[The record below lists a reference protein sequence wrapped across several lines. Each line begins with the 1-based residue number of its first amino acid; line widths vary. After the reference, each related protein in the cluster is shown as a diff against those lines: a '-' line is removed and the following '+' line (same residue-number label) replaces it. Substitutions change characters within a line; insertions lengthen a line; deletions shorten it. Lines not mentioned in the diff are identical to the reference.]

1 MHFRKVWF
9 WSVLIG
15 LIIALCVGCAS
26 LGIILKNQLEITRK
40 TANIIP
46 GPQGPRGP
54 DGTPG
59 PQGFAGEPAVTSVEK
74 TTIDKQ
80 IRSASEDFADQ
91 NLQQSEEWKKL
102 IDKSEKLRKEIH
114 AEEQEIYKLGAKL
127 SNHIGKWAKWID
139 EL

>member
-26 LGIILKNQLEITRK
+26 LGIIVKNQLEITRK

-46 GPQGPRGP
+46 GPQGPRGS
-54 DGTPG
+54 DGAPG
-59 PQGFAGEPAVTSVEK
+59 PQGFAGEPAVISVEK

-80 IRSASEDFADQ
+80 IRSVWKDLDDQ
-91 NLQQSEEWKKL
+91 NLQQSEEWKKF
-102 IDKSEKLRKEIH
+102 IDKIEKLSKEID
-114 AEEQEIYKLGAKL
+114 AEKQKITDLGAKL
-127 SNHIGKWAKWID
+127 SNHIYKWAKWID